1 MKTGIYKITNKLN
14 GKCYIGQ
21 SIFIE
26 RRWKDERNG
35 AFNQYDNEY
44 NSARS
49 RAFRKYGLENFN
61 FEVIEECLP
70 SELNEK
76 EIYWIQY
83 YDSYNNGYNETTGGG
98 SAVTSCKMKS
108 DELLII
114 VKLLLENQLTEQ
126 EIAKQTGYSI
136 GTISEINQG
145 HIWVL
150 EGLKYPLR
158 KRVYTTKNKVCPYC
172 GKQIDRKAT
181 MCADCYQNKTFNFKT
196 PTKQELILLL
206 KEHKGNMS
214 AIGRLYGV
222 SKTPIKRLIQKYN
235 LEKLITQIK
244 SKPKATSRKVI
255 DDNGNIFETAAAA
268 NRFYNTVHV
277 EDVCNGRRKTTAKHS
292 FKWLE

>member
-1 MKTGIYKITNKLN
+1 
-14 GKCYIGQ
+14 
-21 SIFIE
+21 
-26 RRWKDERNG
+26 
-35 AFNQYDNEY
+35 
-44 NSARS
+44 
-49 RAFRKYGLENFN
+49 
-61 FEVIEECLP
+61 
-70 SELNEK
+70 
-76 EIYWIQY
+76 
-83 YDSYNNGYNETTGGG
+83 
-98 SAVTSCKMKS
+98 
-108 DELLII
+108 
-114 VKLLLENQLTEQ
+114 
-126 EIAKQTGYSI
+126 
-136 GTISEINQG
+136 
-145 HIWVL
+145 
-150 EGLKYPLR
+150 
-158 KRVYTTKNKVCPYC
+158 
-172 GKQIDRKAT
+172 

-292 FKWLE
+292 FK